1 MKKLLKKTLF
11 MLTILSL
18 SSVTVMAEEDAAVA
32 ANTGITP
39 TNCEAGVDSSRSA
52 TAAKADPAPAVE
64 GTTPSETTE
73 K

>member
-1 MKKLLKKTLF
+1 MNKLLKKTMF
-11 MLTILSL
+11 MLTILAL
-18 SSVTVMAEEDAAVA
+18 SSVNVMAEEDAVE

-52 TAAKADPAPAVE
+52 TVAKADPAPAVE
-64 GTTPSETTE
+64 GTTPADTTE